1 MTAYFLVTTAI
12 YAAASLGFLV
22 YLFRRKEEVM
32 RWSRLVLLLALVV
45 HLGFIGFQCTKGM
58 NPLRDVRGALGLS
71 GWLVG
76 VGYLVATLRSRFG
89 VIGVLL
95 APLSLALLLIS
106 RLTPAGSVVPGM
118 EASAHVLGRAHI
130 ALAALGVAIF
140 GIAAAVAMIYLVQ
153 ETALRQKRVGALS
166 RRAPSLSNLDDAVHK
181 LILVGF
187 PVFTLAV
194 ITGLVWIV
202 RLPLPGGFR
211 LEHAIAAMT
220 WSIFALLIIARSAVG
235 LRGRRAAI
243 LTVVGFAATVMV
255 LLVYMG
261 RRMLG
266 G

>member
-1 MTAYFLVTTAI
+1 MTAFFLATAVL
-12 YAAASLGFLV
+12 YAAASLGFLL
-22 YLFRRKEEVM
+22 YLLRRKEEVL
-32 RWSRLVLLLALVV
+32 RLARLVLLLALAV
-45 HLGFIGFQCTKGM
+45 HLGFIGFQCTRGM

-71 GWLVG
+71 GWLVS

-95 APLSLALLLIS
+95 APLSLGLLVTA
-106 RLTPAGSVVPGM
+106 RLTPPGSVVPGM
-118 EASAHVLGRAHI
+118 EASPQVLGRVHI

-140 GIAAAVAMIYLVQ
+140 GIAAAVAMIYLFQ
-153 ETALRQKRVGALS
+153 ETALRHKRVGGLS

-187 PVFTLAV
+187 PVFTLAL
-194 ITGLVWIV
+194 ITGLIWIV
-202 RLPLPGGFR
+202 RLPLQGGFR
-211 LEHAIAAMT
+211 PEHAIAALT
-220 WSIFALLIIARSAVG
+220 WSVFAVLIVARSVVG

-243 LTVVGFAATVMV
+243 LTVLGFAATVTV